1 MAETVHDR
9 INTYIQDTISAERN
23 FEDALRSFGKAGV
36 QPEVQSMLSGFSA
49 KAATQ
54 HERLTALLEARGGK
68 PSSGKTALAESLAF
82 SPLSAQIG
90 QGEAEKNTQHLMIT
104 FAAAA
109 AEMAMYE
116 SLASA
121 AAEAGDEQVVRL
133 AKTLQGEEH
142 DDYKDVWSILRQSAR
157 SAFATEVANGRTPE
171 QIIQTYLQDAI
182 AAEKTF
188 ENQLE
193 DFAKEGDNQTVQA
206 LFAQHAR
213 ETHTQ
218 YEELTARLN
227 ALGGSTS
234 ALKTAVAHIF
244 GFAPK
249 VAQIGHDAAERQ
261 TQNLMMA
268 YAVENAEVAMYESLA
283 EASRAAGDTATEQL
297 ALSIQQQEKATAD
310 KVWAHIGPN
319 ARQAITRVRQATT
332 S

>member
-9 INTYIQDTISAERN
+9 INAYIQDAISAERN

-36 QPEVQSMLSGFSA
+36 QPEVQTMLSGFSA

-82 SPLSAQIG
+82 SPLSAQVG

-121 AAEAGDEQVVRL
+121 ATEAGDQQVVSL
-133 AKTLQGEEH
+133 SQTLQREEH

-157 SAFATEVANGRTPE
+157 SAFASEVGNGRTPE
-171 QIIQTYLQDAI
+171 QIIKTYLQDAI

-188 ENQLE
+188 ETQLE
-193 DFAKEGDNQTVQA
+193 GFAKEGDNQSVQT

-218 YEELTARLN
+218 HEELTARLN

-249 VAQIGHDAAERQ
+249 VAQIGHDATERL

-283 EASRAAGDTATEQL
+283 EASRAAGDTTTEQL

-310 KVWAHIGPN
+310 KVWAHIAPN
-319 ARQAITRVRQATT
+319 ASQAIARVRQSAT